1 MVFDE
6 QYGIYLKAVEKFLND
21 ALPVNPESWPKTGIP
36 QMLNEAMRYS
46 LLGGGKRLRPVLL
59 LASYHLMKDDYEKV
73 LPFAAAIEMIHTY
86 SLIHDD
92 LPAMDNDDLR
102 RGKPTSHKAFGEA
115 TAVLTGDALLN
126 LAFELMSGSSH
137 LNALKAINLIS
148 GYTGASGMIAGQAGD
163 IAMEGKEPNE
173 KMLLYIHRHKTAD
186 LITSAIVAGLCLAG
200 CDEKRLEIG
209 RQYGYHLGMA
219 FQIVDDLLDVLGTED
234 AMGKRVNKDQG
245 IGKLTWP
252 GIYGIDSAKASA
264 EDQIQSAGNLAA
276 SFDRR
281 GQFLV
286 LLAEDTLKRIS

>member
-1 MVFDE
+1 MGFDE
-6 QYGIYLKAVEKFLND
+6 QYSIYLKAVEKFLNE
-21 ALPVNPESWPKTGIP
+21 ALPVNPEPWPDRGIP

-46 LLGGGKRLRPVLL
+46 LLSGGKRLRPVLL
-59 LASYHLMKDDYEKV
+59 LASYHLMKDDYETV

-102 RGKPTSHKAFGEA
+102 RGKPTSHKAFGEG
-115 TAVLTGDALLN
+115 TAILTGDALLN
-126 LAFELMSGSSH
+126 LAFEIMSGCSH
-137 LNALKAINLIS
+137 PYALKAIKLIA

-163 IAMEGKEPNE
+163 INMVGKEPNE

-209 RQYGYHLGMA
+209 RQYGYHIGMA
-219 FQIVDDLLDVLGTED
+219 FQIADDLLDVLGTED
-234 AMGKRVNKDQG
+234 TMGKRVNKDES

-252 GIYGIDSAKASA
+252 LVYGIDGAKASM
-264 EDQIQSAGNLAA
+264 EDHIQSAETIA
-276 SFDRR
+276 SSFESR
-281 GQFLV
+281 GQFLIR
-286 LLAEDTLKRIS
+286 LAEVTLKRIS